1 MECLFQNKEIKMEK
15 KIKSGDVVEILREY
29 QDDGDDEKIWVAVD
43 DEEKGRV
50 TVMPINS
57 TLSIKPTYVMN
68 VDWLKIVKRKSG
80 E

>member
-1 MECLFQNKEIKMEK
+1 MNNL
-15 KIKSGDVVEILREY
+15 KIKKGDFVEILKEY
-29 QDDGDDEKIWVAVD
+29 QDEGDEELNWMAID

-68 VDWLKIVKRKSG
+68 VEWLRLKQNEDGK
-80 E
+80 